1 MAKTNWSFYSP
12 STLTF
17 TSKVLSASY
26 TTGRATQYDTYSPGG
41 LTITIDNSANYVAN
55 FDLADSIRLT
65 DNLVGAVF
73 EQYFWISSIELHD
86 EGNTGMGST
95 AVLHCTDLLG
105 RLGRTQVFEQALTGQ
120 PTLDQIFNEFN
131 SLVPSSSFI
140 FAVSPGDSTAA
151 GLASFTG
158 TVLDRINLNMATE
171 QGLLVQFSTDLYLF
185 ARSDLASSFS
195 ALTFDRTTS
204 GTYQIG
210 YSSLQR
216 SGIGENYINAFT
228 VTPTVATPQN
238 AINTVGQSTYGI
250 YTGELATVDN
260 TTAQA
265 LSLAQWMTYSR
276 SDPADLSFTI
286 TFNDLTNDMTGFYQ
300 ELSTQ
305 NFGVTVKYKVPGGST
320 TITDYQL
327 IQGWGMEMTPEQT
340 TFTVFTSPLTFY
352 NYFTLDSATNG
363 ILGGAA
369 VTYNEATITYNEGT
383 FIYNESS
390 SVAGSRLGF

>member
-17 TSKVLSASY
+17 TSEVLSASY

-41 LTITIDNSANYVAN
+41 LTITIDNSTNYVAN

-131 SLVPSSSFI
+131 SLVPSGSFI

-171 QGLLVQFSTDLYLF
+171 QGLLVQFSTDLWLF
-185 ARSDLASSFS
+185 ARSDLANGFS

-204 GTYQIG
+204 GAYQIG

-238 AINTVGQSTYGI
+238 AINTVGQSAYGI

-260 TTAQA
+260 STAQA

-286 TFNDLTNDMTGFYQ
+286 SFDDLGNNMTGFY
-300 ELSTQ
+300 EALSNQ
-305 NFGVTVKYKVPGGST
+305 NFGVTVKYKVPGGSS
-320 TITDYQL
+320 TITDYQI

-352 NYFTLDSATNG
+352 NFFTLDSATNG
-363 ILGGAA
+363 ILGGAGIS
-369 VTYNEATITYNEGT
+369 YNEATITYNEAT
-383 FIYNESS
+383 FTYNESS
-390 SVAGSRLGF
+390 AIAGSRLGF